1 MAARL
6 PTASRARLIACIR
19 AGGVAINGRPGLKPS
34 SPVQAGD
41 VVTCV
46 LAPPPASRA
55 LPEEI
60 PLSVAYEDAHV
71 LVVDKPAGLVV
82 HPCPSQP
89 AGTLVNALLHH
100 CQVGPVELG
109 PDQLGPGS
117 LLGGDEEDALDSD
130 DDEGDDGGRRAL
142 RPGLPGAGVIRPGI
156 VHRIDKG
163 TTGLLV
169 IAKTEEARVD
179 LVQQV
184 GLVGSF

>member
-1 MAARL
+1 M
-6 PTASRARLIACIR
+6 
-19 AGGVAINGRPGLKPS
+19 AINGRPGLKPS

-55 LPEEI
+55 LPEDI

-109 PDQLGPGS
+109 PDQMGPGS
-117 LLGGDEEDALDSD
+117 LLGGDEEDALDPD
-130 DDEGDDGGRRAL
+130 DDEGDGGRPAL
-142 RPGLPGAGVIRPGI
+142 APGLPGAGVIRPGI